1 MKVEFPLGPRTVIMS
16 RPTEGQ
22 AFAFAVTR
30 KPREGDG
37 PAVRLRFTQRIVQFL
52 EALAG
57 PEQWAVVEDEL
68 MSGDLRPQDLLSL
81 FEDVASFDWAGAAE
95 AQEPEHA
102 AAPATVDVT
111 EKRPAPRV
119 VSGG

>member
-95 AQEPEHA
+95 AQK
-102 AAPATVDVT
+102 PARLDITDPLPLT

>member
-1 MKVEFPLGPRTVIMS
+1 MKVEFPLGSRTVIMS

-30 KPREGDG
+30 KPREGDS
-37 PAVRLRFTQRIVQFL
+37 PQVRLRFTQRIVQFL

-68 MSGDLRPQDLLSL
+68 MSGELRPQDLLGL
-81 FEDVASFDWAGAAE
+81 FEDVASFDWAGAAK

-102 AAPATVDVT
+102 DAPATVDVA

>member
-1 MKVEFPLGPRTVIMS
+1 MRVEFPLGSRTVIMS
-16 RPTEGQ
+16 RPTESQ

-57 PEQWAVVEDEL
+57 PQQWEVVEDEL

-81 FEDVASFDWAGAAE
+81 FEDVASFDWAGAAK